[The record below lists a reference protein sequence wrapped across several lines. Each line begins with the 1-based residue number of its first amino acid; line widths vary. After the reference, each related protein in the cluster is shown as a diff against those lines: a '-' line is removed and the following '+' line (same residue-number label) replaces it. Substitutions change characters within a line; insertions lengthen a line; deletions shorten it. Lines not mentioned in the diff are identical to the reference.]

1 MRSIL
6 LALMWIGLPVAAEPR
21 PVPLPTIHITEL
33 PTRPET
39 NHTAAFLDLV
49 ARHPPSDHPEPAY
62 RFQAEVYAELA
73 PYVRDRP
80 GVMQVERIGTTVEN
94 RPIWAFHITHPTTPP
109 DHTVLVSASI
119 HALEWVGA
127 EVATELAVRLAES
140 PVPGVR
146 VTIVPLLNVD
156 GRARVEADLR
166 AGENRYRRSNANGVD
181 LNRDFAVNREA
192 KAIWR
197 HIIPRRYT
205 TSPSPLSQPESR
217 AIDALANRERFDVA
231 VSLHAFGG
239 YIYYPWAGLWER
251 PPDHQRF
258 VELGHVM
265 QSGQGA
271 RAYRV
276 QQLSHWAPGPTAC
289 SSCPTGPSS
298 SAATAWSST
307 TSTRP
312 TAPTPFSSSSPGR
325 GCRCATR
332 LTARWT
338 SAGTTPATPSPTPT
352 VVWARSSPWS
362 TISPTNRPGGSGL
375 HMDCAAEMPSESP
388 PRLATARP

>member
-80 GVMQVERIGTTVEN
+80 GVMQVERTGTTVEN

-276 QQLSHWAPGPTAC
+276 QQLSHWAFFFRGHGMELDHLYETYGTHAFLIEL
-289 SSCPTGPSS
+289 
-298 SAATAWSST
+298 
-307 TSTRP
+307 TR
-312 TAPTPFSSSSPGR
+312 
-325 GCRCATR
+325 
-332 LTARWT
+332 
-338 SAGTTPATPSPTPT
+338 
-352 VVWARSSPWS
+352 
-362 TISPTNRPGGSGL
+362 SGL
-375 HMDCAAEMPSESP
+375 SLRHPSDRKVDFRWYN
-388 PRLATARP
+388 PRDPQPDTDRGVGALIALVDHLAHE